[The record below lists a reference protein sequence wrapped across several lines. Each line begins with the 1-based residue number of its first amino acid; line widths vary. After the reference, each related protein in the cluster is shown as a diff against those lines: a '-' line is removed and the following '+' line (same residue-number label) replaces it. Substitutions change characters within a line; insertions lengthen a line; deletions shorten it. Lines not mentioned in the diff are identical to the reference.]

1 MDSTVLAVL
10 VGAVAAGAGGLLV
23 PWLIARVPPWEPPPE
38 REPELEPEPEPSA
51 ADSEPAP
58 PVAPPEPPEPYAD
71 IARLPGLGWRSAVV
85 GAVAGAIIG
94 GAVGWH
100 WAFLLWVPFVPL
112 YVALALIDWRTRLL
126 PTYLIR
132 PVAIGL
138 LALVVVGA
146 VVTEDLGAL
155 ERSLLAGL
163 LGFVFFFVVFWIYP
177 RGLGF
182 GDVRLAGVLGLALGW
197 SGWGTFLVGL
207 YSGFLL
213 GGLIGGALAVLRVVD
228 RKGYPFGPFM
238 LVGAL
243 IGLFWGADVW
253 GSLVSA

>member
-1 MDSTVLAVL
+1 MDSTALAVL
-10 VGAVAAGAGGLLV
+10 VGAVVAGAGACFV
-23 PWLIARVPPWEPPPE
+23 PWLIARVPPWEPPP
-38 REPELEPEPEPSA
+38 PEPEEPEA
-51 ADSEPAP
+51 ASEPPP
-58 PVAPPEPPEPYAD
+58 PVEPPEPYAD

-94 GAVGWH
+94 SAVGWH
-100 WAFLLWVPFVPL
+100 WAFVLWVPFVPL

-126 PTYLIR
+126 PTFLIR
-132 PVAIGL
+132 PVAIGVL
-138 LALVVVGA
+138 VLVVVGA
-146 VVTEDLGAL
+146 LVTEDLGAL
-155 ERSLLAGL
+155 ERSILAGL
-163 LGFVFFFVVFWIYP
+163 LAFVFFFVVFWIYP

-197 SGWGTFLVGL
+197 GGWGTFVVGL

-243 IGLFWGADVW
+243 IGLLWGADVW
-253 GSLVSA
+253 SSLVSA

>member
-1 MDSTVLAVL
+1 MDSTALAVL
-10 VGAVAAGAGGLLV
+10 VGAVVAGAGGLSV
-23 PWLIARVPPWEPPPE
+23 PWLIARVPPWEPPP
-38 REPELEPEPEPSA
+38 PEPEEPDA
-51 ADSEPAP
+51 ASEPPP
-58 PVAPPEPPEPYAD
+58 PVEPPEPYAD

-85 GAVAGAIIG
+85 GAVAGGIVG
-94 GAVGWH
+94 SAVGWH
-100 WAFLLWVPFVPL
+100 WAFVLWVPFVPL
-112 YVALALIDWRTRLL
+112 YVALGLIDWRTRLL

-132 PVAIGL
+132 PVAIGV
-138 LALVVVGA
+138 LALAVVGA
-146 VVTEDLGAL
+146 LVTQDLGAL
-155 ERSLLAGL
+155 ERSILAGL
-163 LGFVFFFVVFWIYP
+163 VAFVFFFVVFWIYP

-197 SGWGTFLVGL
+197 GGWGTFVVGL

-243 IGLFWGADVW
+243 IGLLWGADVW
-253 GSLVSA
+253 SSLVSA